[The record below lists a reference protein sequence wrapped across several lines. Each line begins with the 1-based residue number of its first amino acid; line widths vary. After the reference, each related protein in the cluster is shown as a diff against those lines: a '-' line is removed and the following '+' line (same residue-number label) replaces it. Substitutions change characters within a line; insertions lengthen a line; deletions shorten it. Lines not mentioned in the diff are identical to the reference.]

1 MYVLY
6 CDTWIQVNVCAAFDN
21 IFPLS
26 FYAIYNNIIIYTA
39 AVRLLNAN
47 QVTDMYYN
55 VL

>member
-1 MYVLY
+1 MYCSVILG
-6 CDTWIQVNVCAAFDN
+6 DRSPCAAFDN

-47 QVTDMYYN
+47 HVTDMYYN